1 MKKLHFYIAALLVLS
16 STFVFGQTPDPRF
29 SQFYAA
35 PLHLNPAMN
44 GVFDGSWRTVINYRD
59 QWSSVLGNEAFRT
72 LGASFDYRHNI
83 LADDYI
89 AMGVNFIRDRAGESN
104 LTLTEGNLNVSYL
117 KKLSGSGYSSRGQY
131 LIAGSQIGVG
141 QRSFDFGNLWF
152 TSQFDDFKEEI
163 DFSAANNELL
173 SGNTNV
179 YLNVNAGLMW
189 YGVIDKNFSIY
200 AGAAIIR
207 ANSPV
212 VTFLGNNSQRA
223 EQRWV
228 AHAGAEVPLGDQ
240 LSILPAIM
248 VNIQGPSRSYTFG
261 ANIRYSND
269 DWRELA
275 IRLGTWGHLAN
286 ELESSTQADATI
298 FNLTLEYE
306 AMQIGISYDIN
317 TSSFVTASN
326 SRGAYELSLIYTS
339 PSRERRG
346 KVKCPNF

>member
-1 MKKLHFYIAALLVLS
+1 MKKLHLYIIVLSFLS
-16 STFVFGQTPDPRF
+16 STFVFGQAPDPRF

-35 PLHLNPAMN
+35 PLHLNPALN
-44 GVFDGSWRTVINYRD
+44 GVFDGSWRAVINYRD

-72 LGASFDYRHNI
+72 VGASFDYRHNV

-89 AMGVNFIRDRAGESN
+89 AVGANFIRDRAGESN
-104 LTLTEGNLNVSYL
+104 LTLTEGNINVSYL
-117 KKLSGSGYSSRGQY
+117 KRLSGTGYSSRGQY

-152 TSQFDDFKEEI
+152 SSQFDNLKEEI
-163 DFSAANNELL
+163 DFTASSNEIL

-179 YLNVNAGLMW
+179 YLNINAGLMW
-189 YGVIDKNFSIY
+189 YGVIDKNFSVY
-200 AGAAIIR
+200 AGAAIFR
-207 ANSPV
+207 ANSPTI
-212 VTFLGNNSQRA
+212 TFLGNNSQEA
-223 EQRWV
+223 NQRWV
-228 AHAGAEVPLGDQ
+228 GHAGAEIPLGDQ
-240 LSILPAIM
+240 LSVLPAIA
-248 VNIQGPSRSYTFG
+248 VNVQGPSRSYTFG

-275 IRLGTWGHLAN
+275 IRLGAWGHLAN
-286 ELESSTQADATI
+286 ELESNIQTDATI

-306 AMQIGISYDIN
+306 SIQIGISYDIN

-339 PSRERRG
+339 PSTERRG